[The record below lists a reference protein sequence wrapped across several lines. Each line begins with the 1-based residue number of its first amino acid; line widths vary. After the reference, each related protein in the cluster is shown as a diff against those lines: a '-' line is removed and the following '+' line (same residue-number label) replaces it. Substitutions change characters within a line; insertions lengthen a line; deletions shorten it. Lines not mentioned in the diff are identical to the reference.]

1 MRMSEAARVLGAE
14 LRGAPA
20 CADPEFTGVST
31 DSRTLARGDLFVAL
45 KGERF
50 DGHAYLPAVAAAG
63 AAGAIVSR
71 GVTDPACPVLV
82 VDDPQHA
89 LTALAR
95 HWRGRFTGVVTAL
108 TGSSGKTTVKDMLAA
123 ILRAHAG
130 DTAVLATE
138 GNLNNHIGVPLTLL
152 KLRANHRYAVVELG
166 MNHAGEIRD
175 LTALA
180 APEVGLVT
188 NAGTAHIEFLGSREA
203 IARAKG
209 ELFEGLKADATA
221 VVNAD
226 DAFAP
231 LWRELAGARPR
242 IEFSLECAADV
253 RASYALRGLD
263 SEIRLTTPLGTAPA
277 VVPAPGLHNVKN
289 ALAAS
294 AAAAALKLAPEIIAT
309 GLARFVGARGRLQ
322 RRRAPGGAMV
332 IDDTYNANPESMR
345 AAIAVLAALPAP
357 RVLVLGD
364 MGELGGDGPALH
376 AEIGAC
382 AREAGI
388 EILYALGVLS
398 THTVRAFGPGARH
411 FASLDE
417 LLAALRGTAGA
428 GASVL
433 VKGSRFMRMERVVA
447 ALTGEAA
454 GPH

>member
-1 MRMSEAARVLGAE
+1 MRISEAARVLGAE
-14 LRGAPA
+14 LRGAPDG
-20 CADPEFTGVST
+20 ADREFTGVST

-45 KGERF
+45 KGDRF

-63 AAGAIVSR
+63 AAGAIVAR
-71 GVTDPACPVLV
+71 VVPDTACPQLV
-82 VDDPQHA
+82 VADPQQ
-89 LTALAR
+89 ALADLAR
-95 HWRGRFTGVVTAL
+95 CWRARFAGTVTAL
-108 TGSSGKTTVKDMLAA
+108 TGSNGKTTVKEMLAA

-130 DTAVLATE
+130 DAAVLATE

-152 KLRANHRYAVVELG
+152 RLRATHRYAVVEMG

-180 APEVGLVT
+180 APDVGLVT

-209 ELFEGLKADATA
+209 ELFEGLQSNATA

-226 DAFAP
+226 DAFAS
-231 LWRELAGARPR
+231 LWRALAGARPR
-242 IEFSLECAADV
+242 IEFGLERAADV
-253 RASYALRGLD
+253 RASYALRALD
-263 SEIRLTTPLGTAPA
+263 SEIRLSTPLGAATA
-277 VVPAPGLHNVKN
+277 VVPAPGLHNIRN

-294 AAAAALKLAPEIIAT
+294 AAATALKLAPEIIAT
-309 GLARFVGARGRLQ
+309 GLARFAGANGRLQ
-322 RRRAPGGAMV
+322 RRRAPNGATV
-332 IDDTYNANPESMR
+332 IDDTYNANPESVR
-345 AAIAVLAALPAP
+345 AAITVLAALPAP

-364 MGELGGDGPALH
+364 MGELGSDGPALH

-382 AREAGI
+382 ARDAGI
-388 EILYALGVLS
+388 ETLYALGALS
-398 THTVRAFGPGARH
+398 AHTVRAFGSGARH
-411 FASLDE
+411 FADLDA

-447 ALTGEAA
+447 ALTGAAA
-454 GPH
+454 GAH